1 MKEINTNKWK
11 DVLCLWIGRLN
22 SVNMSIVLRAVE
34 RFKSIYRK
42 VPEEF
47 FFFTEIEKVMLKF
60 ISNCKGP
67 KISKVILGKAKLD
80 ASHFLISELIIKLQ

>member
-47 FFFTEIEKVMLKF
+47 FFYRNRKSNVEIYKQ
-60 ISNCKGP
+60 
-67 KISKVILGKAKLD
+67 
-80 ASHFLISELIIKLQ
+80 LQRT